1 VRLLVIE
8 DDSALSEVLTYS
20 LRQVGYAVDRVDDG
34 AAADTMLRHERFDLI
49 VLDLGLPKLDG
60 LEVLRHLR
68 AQESPTPVLI
78 LSARDADEQRVQGLD
93 YGADDYMVKPFSINE
108 LVARVRALL
117 RRSTNANSP
126 RMRHARLAFDSISR
140 TVTVDDMAIDLSARE
155 VSLLEAL
162 FVHFGQIVSKERL
175 LEQVY
180 GYEGDVGLNTIEV
193 YIHRLRKKIAGS
205 GVTLRTIHGRGYV
218 LEMEDAHMPSLRPLE
233 RPAMAQ
239 PVPHA

>member
-34 AAADTMLRHERFDLI
+34 TAADTMLRHERFDLI

-60 LEVLRHLR
+60 LEVLRRLR
-68 AQESPTPVLI
+68 AQECPTPVLI

-93 YGADDYMVKPFSINE
+93 FGADDYMVKPFSINE

-117 RRSTNANSP
+117 RRSNNANSP
-126 RMRHARLAFDSISR
+126 RMRHARLAFDSVSR
-140 TVTVDDMAIDLSARE
+140 TVTVDDSAIDLSSRE

-193 YIHRLRKKIAGS
+193 YIHRLRKKIADS

-218 LEMEDAHMPSLRPLE
+218 LEMEDAHMPSLRPFE
-233 RPAMAQ
+233 RA
-239 PVPHA
+239 PVARSATRP